1 VNTLVLYDS
10 KFGNTAK
17 LAEVIAAGLATA
29 GPVDLKEAKDAPT
42 ETADYDL
49 IVAGAPTQG
58 HTMSKPMRKALKDFG
73 PDSLRSKSM
82 AVFDT
87 QFHGVQLFSGSAA
100 VAIARRARRSGARLV
115 VEPQSFF
122 VDKWKGPLTDGELER
137 ASDWAQTIL
146 RSLPAVDA
154 ATPHP

>member
-1 VNTLVLYDS
+1 MNTLVLYDS

-17 LAEVIAAGLATA
+17 LAEVIAAGLTTA
-29 GPVDLKEAKDAPT
+29 GPVDLKDVKDAPT

-58 HTMSKPMRKALKDFG
+58 HTMSAPMRKALKDFG

-87 QFHGVQLFSGSAA
+87 RFHGVQLFTGSAA

-122 VDKWKGPLTDGELER
+122 VDKWEGPLTDGELER

-154 ATPHP
+154 VTPHP